1 MRTRTGWLALLL
13 TAGVALAPTGVR
25 GQETPPEDPPIP
37 VPLGHERMDK
47 GGLFVFGEFVIM
59 RMTNPL
65 KEQVIA
71 TRGFED
77 VDGSITADVNGTL
90 IEPIGGQPIV
100 IPGTPAPG
108 TFYGSQAPALDANAA
123 AGPRSYQPGFRLG
136 LGWRFRDGSA
146 VEFSWLRLTDFNYGS
161 VASILSR
168 DAVQPATAAAGIGQ
182 LLENTF
188 LFSPVFNF
196 PNEFAGAFNKLA
208 VGNPL
213 AAFGIWNG
221 ASVET
226 IQFIQRFSV
235 YDITYRVPIFET
247 DYCRCYGLVG
257 PRHTYLWENFKWRVV
272 SESFDGT
279 SNQDWVALYSNV
291 VSNQLY
297 GIDVGLGSDWYIGHG
312 FAVSLEARAVGN
324 ADIVHEIARYER
336 ADFFIESKQAKH
348 DYTFSPELDAK
359 VDVWWYPIE
368 GVQIRAG
375 YELMN
380 FFETV
385 SSPQP
390 VSFNYGAPAP
400 AYSRHTYRYID
411 GFSLGIGFIF

>member
-13 TAGVALAPTGVR
+13 TAGMALTPAGVR
-25 GQETPPEDPPIP
+25 GQETPPEDPEVPL
-37 VPLGHERMDK
+37 PLGHERMDK
-47 GGLFVFGEFVIM
+47 GGLFVFADFVIM

-65 KEQVIA
+65 REQVIA

-90 IEPIGGQPIV
+90 IQTTAGPIIQPGPI
-100 IPGTPAPG
+100 APG
-108 TFYGSQAPALDANAA
+108 TFYGSGAPALDAIEAG
-123 AGPRSYQPGFRLG
+123 GPRSYQPGFRVG

-146 VEFSWLRLTDFNYGS
+146 VEFSWLRLTDFEYS
-161 VASILSR
+161 AVASILSQT
-168 DAVQPATAAAGIGQ
+168 AVQPATAAAGIGA

-208 VGNPL
+208 IGNPL
-213 AAFGIWNG
+213 AAYGIWNG
-221 ASVET
+221 ASVES
-226 IQFIQRFSV
+226 IEFIQRLSV

-257 PRHTYLWENFKWRVV
+257 PRHIDLWENFKWRTV

-279 SNQDWVALYSNV
+279 SNQDDVALYTNI

-297 GIDVGLGSDWYIGHG
+297 GVDVGLGSDWYLGHG
-312 FAVSLEARAVGN
+312 FAISLEARVVAN
-324 ADIVHEIARYER
+324 ADIVHEIAKYER
-336 ADFFIESKQAKH
+336 ADFYIQSKNAKR
-348 DYTFSPELDAK
+348 DFLFSPEIDGT
-359 VDVWWYPIE
+359 VNVWWYPIE
-368 GVQIRAG
+368 GVQVRAG
-375 YELMN
+375 YDIINLFDTM
-380 FFETV
+380 

-390 VSFNYGAPAP
+390 VSFNYGGLDP
-400 AYSRHTYRYID
+400 AYSRNTYRLID
-411 GFSLGIGFIF
+411 GFSLGVGFIF